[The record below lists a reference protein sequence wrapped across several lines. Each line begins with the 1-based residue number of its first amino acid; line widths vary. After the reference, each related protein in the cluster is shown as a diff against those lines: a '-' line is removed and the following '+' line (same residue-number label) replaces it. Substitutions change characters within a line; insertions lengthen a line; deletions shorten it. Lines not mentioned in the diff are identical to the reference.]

1 MQWTTTNVLRDI
13 DKGLSQD
20 FAKWSSL
27 ATTICS
33 LISGTFQEEKKEK
46 SFKKLDDK
54 KSLIFYQ

>member
-33 LISGTFQEEKKEK
+33 LISVTFQEEK
-46 SFKKLDDK
+46 SFKKIDDK
-54 KSLIFYQ
+54 KSLILV